1 MTAIVWIVVVSLIF
15 SAFFSGMEIAF
26 VSSNRVRFELD
37 MKKETLLG
45 RVLNLFYHHQEQF
58 ISTMLVGNN
67 IALVIYGIGMAELLS
82 PVLSYIY
89 DNDIFVLL
97 SQTLLSTL
105 LILLTAEFFP
115 KTLFRINPNSVLRF
129 FALPVYPI
137 YLILYPLSKLT
148 SLFSKG
154 VLWLS
159 GVKISNHQEE
169 NAMSK
174 VDLDFFIQQS
184 IDEADNEQE
193 VETEMKI
200 FRNALDFSNV
210 KLRDCMIPRNE
221 IVAVD
226 RDKTMRQEL
235 ISTFIETGLSKIIV
249 YKENIDDIV
258 GYIHSSEMFKQSV
271 DWRVHIKPILQV
283 PETMLASKLMKSLM
297 QQKRSIA
304 VVIDEFGGTSGIIT
318 LEDLLEEIC
327 GDIEDE
333 HDIRN
338 YVSQKVGENEYL
350 FSGRLEIEKINEMYD
365 LEIPESDEY
374 QTIAGYILYHHKTI
388 PQQGEIVEI
397 GPYKFKIIKR
407 NATKI
412 EIVRMKMEK

>member
-115 KTLFRINPNSVLRF
+115 KTLFRINSNSVLRF

-397 GPYKFKIIKR
+397 GPYKFKILKR

>member
-37 MKKETLLG
+37 IKKETLLG

-397 GPYKFKIIKR
+397 GPYKFKILKR

>member
-1 MTAIVWIVVVSLIF
+1 MTTTVWIVVVSLIF

-67 IALVIYGIGMAELLS
+67 IALVIYGIGMAKLLS
-82 PVLSYIY
+82 PVLFYIY
-89 DNDIFVLL
+89 DNEVFVLL
-97 SQTLLSTL
+97 VQTLLSTL

-159 GVKISNHQEE
+159 GVKISNRQEE
-169 NAMSK
+169 SAMSK

-226 RDKTMRQEL
+226 RNKTTEQEL

-249 YKENIDDIV
+249 YNENIDDVV

-271 DWRVHIKPILQV
+271 DWRVHIKPILQA

-333 HDIRN
+333 HDVRN

-388 PQQGEIVEI
+388 PQQGEVVEV
-397 GPYKFKIIKR
+397 GPYKFKILKR

>member
-1 MTAIVWIVVVSLIF
+1 MMTTVWIVVVSLIF

-37 MKKETLLG
+37 MNKETLLG

-67 IALVIYGIGMAELLS
+67 IALVIYGIGMAKLLS
-82 PVLSYIY
+82 PVLFYVY
-89 DNDIFVLL
+89 DSEAFVLFG
-97 SQTLLSTL
+97 QILLSTL

-159 GVKISNHQEE
+159 GVKISSHQEE

-226 RDKTMRQEL
+226 RNKTTEREL

-249 YKENIDDIV
+249 YNENIDDVV

-271 DWRVHIKPILQV
+271 DWRVHIKPILQA

-297 QQKRSIA
+297 Q
-304 VVIDEFGGTSGIIT
+304 
-318 LEDLLEEIC
+318 L
-327 GDIEDE
+327 
-333 HDIRN
+333 
-338 YVSQKVGENEYL
+338 
-350 FSGRLEIEKINEMYD
+350 
-365 LEIPESDEY
+365 
-374 QTIAGYILYHHKTI
+374 
-388 PQQGEIVEI
+388 
-397 GPYKFKIIKR
+397 
-407 NATKI
+407 
-412 EIVRMKMEK
+412 

>member
-1 MTAIVWIVVVSLIF
+1 
-15 SAFFSGMEIAF
+15 
-26 VSSNRVRFELD
+26 
-37 MKKETLLG
+37 
-45 RVLNLFYHHQEQF
+45 
-58 ISTMLVGNN
+58 
-67 IALVIYGIGMAELLS
+67 
-82 PVLSYIY
+82 
-89 DNDIFVLL
+89 
-97 SQTLLSTL
+97 
-105 LILLTAEFFP
+105 
-115 KTLFRINPNSVLRF
+115 
-129 FALPVYPI
+129 
-137 YLILYPLSKLT
+137 
-148 SLFSKG
+148 
-154 VLWLS
+154 
-159 GVKISNHQEE
+159 
-169 NAMSK
+169 
-174 VDLDFFIQQS
+174 
-184 IDEADNEQE
+184 
-193 VETEMKI
+193 MKI

-397 GPYKFKIIKR
+397 GPYKFKILKR

>member
-397 GPYKFKIIKR
+397 GPYKFKILKR
-407 NATKI
+407 NTTKI

>member
-283 PETMLASKLMKSLM
+283 PETSKLMKSLM

-397 GPYKFKIIKR
+397 GPYKFKILKR

>member
-397 GPYKFKIIKR
+397 GPYKFKMLKR

>member
-397 GPYKFKIIKR
+397 GPYKFKILKR

-412 EIVRMKMEK
+412 ESVRMKMEK

>member
-1 MTAIVWIVVVSLIF
+1 MTATVWIVVVSLIF
-15 SAFFSGMEIAF
+15 LAFFSGMEIAF

-89 DNDIFVLL
+89 DNDVFVLF

-169 NAMSK
+169 GAMSK
-174 VDLDFFIQQS
+174 VDLDYFIQQS

-210 KLRDCMIPRNE
+210 RLRDCMIPRNE

-226 RDKTMRQEL
+226 RDRTMRQEL
-235 ISTFIETGLSKIIV
+235 ISAFIETGLSKIIV

-338 YVSQKVGENEYL
+338 YISQKVGENEYL

-397 GPYKFKIIKR
+397 GPYKFKILKR

>member
-169 NAMSK
+169 GAMSK
-174 VDLDFFIQQS
+174 VDLDYFIQQS

-210 KLRDCMIPRNE
+210 RLRDCMIPRNE

-226 RDKTMRQEL
+226 RDRTMRQEL
-235 ISTFIETGLSKIIV
+235 ISAFIETGLSKIIV

-338 YVSQKVGENEYL
+338 YISQKVGENEYL

-397 GPYKFKIIKR
+397 GPYKFKILKR

>member
-1 MTAIVWIVVVSLIF
+1 
-15 SAFFSGMEIAF
+15 MEIAF

-89 DNDIFVLL
+89 DNDVFVLL

-397 GPYKFKIIKR
+397 GPYKFKILKR

>member
-1 MTAIVWIVVVSLIF
+1 MITTVWIVAVSLVF

-26 VSSNRVRFELD
+26 VSSNKVRFELD

-45 RVLNLFYHHQEQF
+45 KILDIFYHHQEQF

-67 IALVIYGIGMAELLS
+67 IALVIYGIGMAQLLS
-82 PVLSYIY
+82 PGLERIY
-89 DNDIFVLL
+89 PNEVFVLL

-105 LILLTAEFFP
+105 LILLTAEFLP
-115 KTLFRINPNSVLRF
+115 KTMFRINPNAVLRF
-129 FALPVYPI
+129 FALPVYPV
-137 YLILYPLSKLT
+137 YLLLYPVSKLT
-148 SLFSKG
+148 SVLSKG
-154 VLWLS
+154 VLWL
-159 GVKISNHQEE
+159 GGIQISKQQEE
-169 NAMSK
+169 TAMSK

-184 IDEADNEQE
+184 IDKADDNQE
-193 VETEMKI
+193 VETEVKI

-226 RDKTMRQEL
+226 RNATEAQDL
-235 ISTFIETGLSKIIV
+235 IALFIRTGLSKIIV
-249 YKENIDDIV
+249 YNENIDDVV

-271 DWRVHIKPILQV
+271 DWRVHIKPILQA
-283 PETMLASKLMKSLM
+283 PETMLASKMMKTLM
-297 QQKRSIA
+297 QKKRSIA
-304 VVIDEFGGTSGIIT
+304 VVIDEFGGVSGIVT

-333 HDIRN
+333 HDTRN
-338 YVSQKVGENEYL
+338 YLSQKVGENEFL
-350 FSGRLEIEKINEMYD
+350 FSGRLEIEKINETYG

-388 PQQGEIVEI
+388 PQQGEHIDI
-397 GPYKFKIIKR
+397 GAYKFKILKR
-407 NATKI
+407 NTTKI
-412 EIVRMKMEK
+412 ETVRMKIEE

>member
-1 MTAIVWIVVVSLIF
+1 MTTTVWIVVVSLIF

-67 IALVIYGIGMAELLS
+67 IALVIYGIGMAKLLS
-82 PVLSYIY
+82 PVLFYIY
-89 DNDIFVLL
+89 DNEVFVLL
-97 SQTLLSTL
+97 VQTLLSTL

-159 GVKISNHQEE
+159 GVKISNRQEE
-169 NAMSK
+169 SAMSK

-226 RDKTMRQEL
+226 RNKTTEQEL

-249 YKENIDDIV
+249 YNENIDDIV

-271 DWRVHIKPILQV
+271 DWRVHIKPILQA

-333 HDIRN
+333 HDVRN

-388 PQQGEIVEI
+388 PQQGEVVEV
-397 GPYKFKIIKR
+397 GPYKFKILKR

>member
-1 MTAIVWIVVVSLIF
+1 
-15 SAFFSGMEIAF
+15 MEIAF

-397 GPYKFKIIKR
+397 GPYKFKILKR

>member
-397 GPYKFKIIKR
+397 GPYKFKILKR

>member
-89 DNDIFVLL
+89 DNDVFVLL

-397 GPYKFKIIKR
+397 GPYKFKILKR

>member
-1 MTAIVWIVVVSLIF
+1 
-15 SAFFSGMEIAF
+15 
-26 VSSNRVRFELD
+26 
-37 MKKETLLG
+37 
-45 RVLNLFYHHQEQF
+45 
-58 ISTMLVGNN
+58 MLVGNN

-97 SQTLLSTL
+97 SQTLLS
-105 LILLTAEFFP
+105 LTAEFFP
-115 KTLFRINPNSVLRF
+115 KTLFRISPNSVLRF

-397 GPYKFKIIKR
+397 GPYKFKILKR

>member
-89 DNDIFVLL
+89 DNDVFVLL

-193 VETEMKI
+193 VKTEMKI

-397 GPYKFKIIKR
+397 GPYKFKILKR

>member
-1 MTAIVWIVVVSLIF
+1 MMTTVWIVVVSLIF

-67 IALVIYGIGMAELLS
+67 IALVIYGIGMAKLLS
-82 PVLSYIY
+82 PVLFYVY
-89 DNDIFVLL
+89 DSEAFVLFG
-97 SQTLLSTL
+97 QILLSTL

-159 GVKISNHQEE
+159 GVKISSHQEE

-226 RDKTMRQEL
+226 RNKTTEREL

-249 YKENIDDIV
+249 YNENIDDVV

-271 DWRVHIKPILQV
+271 DWRVHIKPILQA

-388 PQQGEIVEI
+388 PQQGEVVEV
-397 GPYKFKIIKR
+397 GPYKFKILKR

>member
-174 VDLDFFIQQS
+174 VDLDFFIQQ
-184 IDEADNEQE
+184 
-193 VETEMKI
+193 
-200 FRNALDFSNV
+200 
-210 KLRDCMIPRNE
+210 
-221 IVAVD
+221 
-226 RDKTMRQEL
+226 
-235 ISTFIETGLSKIIV
+235 
-249 YKENIDDIV
+249 
-258 GYIHSSEMFKQSV
+258 
-271 DWRVHIKPILQV
+271 
-283 PETMLASKLMKSLM
+283 
-297 QQKRSIA
+297 
-304 VVIDEFGGTSGIIT
+304 
-318 LEDLLEEIC
+318 
-327 GDIEDE
+327 
-333 HDIRN
+333 IR
-338 YVSQKVGENEYL
+338 G
-350 FSGRLEIEKINEMYD
+350 
-365 LEIPESDEY
+365 
-374 QTIAGYILYHHKTI
+374 
-388 PQQGEIVEI
+388 
-397 GPYKFKIIKR
+397 
-407 NATKI
+407 
-412 EIVRMKMEK
+412 

>member
-327 GDIEDE
+327 GDIEL
-333 HDIRN
+333 
-338 YVSQKVGENEYL
+338 VKMST
-350 FSGRLEIEKINEMYD
+350 FSRDDWK
-365 LEIPESDEY
+365 
-374 QTIAGYILYHHKTI
+374 
-388 PQQGEIVEI
+388 
-397 GPYKFKIIKR
+397 
-407 NATKI
+407 
-412 EIVRMKMEK
+412 

>member
-258 GYIHSSEMFKQSV
+258 GYIHASEMFKQSV

-397 GPYKFKIIKR
+397 GPYKFKILKR